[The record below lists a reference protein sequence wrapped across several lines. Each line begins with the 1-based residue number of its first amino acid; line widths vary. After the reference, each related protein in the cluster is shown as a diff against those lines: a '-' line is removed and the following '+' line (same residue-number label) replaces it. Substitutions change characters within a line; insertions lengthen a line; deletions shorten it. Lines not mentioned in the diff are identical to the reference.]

1 MSTFDQL
8 RQEAV
13 QHQIPAH
20 VQLRR
25 EVPGPLRNTLALSIL
40 ALSSGGVMF
49 LAFGL
54 LCIGFSWSVLVAI
67 IASGVTII
75 VVWGWLFAFRTDDM
89 FRLMWAIETATGR
102 DFTQDG
108 VIGQPG
114 FTVEVSDF
122 EHRRIKYPRLPCEPA
137 LFQRFA
143 RDIVT
148 GRKTLAEAQWAGKG
162 LPFSRASYGNLL
174 DRLLAEGWIDWVDP
188 NATNLGRELTDLGR
202 EVFEQVATR
211 TYVRTGTGVLPVP
224 SDDFVG

>member
-108 VIGQPG
+108 VIGPVV
-114 FTVEVSDF
+114 TVEVSDF
-122 EHRRIKYPRLPCEPA
+122 EHRNMRRLDFPCEPEV
-137 LFQRFA
+137 LCKFA
-143 RDIVT
+143 RAIVS
-148 GRKTLAEAQWAGKG
+148 GQRTLAMEHWTGKRG
-162 LPFSRASYGNLL
+162 PFSRGEYS
-174 DRLLAEGWIDWVDP
+174 DLLATLHERGMVEWMNP
-188 NATNLGRELTDLGR
+188 KAKSQGRQLTAYGR
-202 EVFEQVATR
+202 EVFTEIATR
-211 TYVRTGTGVLPVP
+211 THMHASRGALPVP